1 MALIIKKIM
10 RKIGL
15 LYARRPVMKVSIFIS
30 VVAHVVM
37 LLALR
42 NAFPLYWPEELRS
55 YKVDFIRLPVDD
67 MKTGD
72 LPDTQ
77 VDPVRQ
83 KEKSASDQTQD
94 TISLDTKDK
103 RYMPYAGIIKGEIM
117 RRWKYP
123 PEARA
128 YLIQGVLK
136 VLFTLSREGGMTEI
150 HITETSGH
158 DILDHEVLRA
168 INQAAP
174 FPPFPETITVKRL
187 NIVARFDYRLETGKG
202 Y

>member
-42 NAFPLYWPEELRS
+42 NAFPLYWPEGLRS

-77 VDPVRQ
+77 VDPMRQ

-123 PEARA
+123 PEAN
-128 YLIQGVLK
+128 
-136 VLFTLSREGGMTEI
+136 
-150 HITETSGH
+150 
-158 DILDHEVLRA
+158 A
-168 INQAAP
+168 IS
-174 FPPFPETITVKRL
+174 E
-187 NIVARFDYRLETGKG
+187 
-202 Y
+202 